1 MKTPSSRLK
10 FHKPNQMEIYSH
22 IECFIYE
29 DVIYCDPLSV
39 GFDVAAG
46 PGHVILKHDII
57 QWVALCDIIV
67 LVSMTHNYMGN

>member
-22 IECFIYE
+22 IECFIYK

-57 QWVALCDIIV
+57 
-67 LVSMTHNYMGN
+67 